1 VTRRLTLTFD
11 NGPDPDCTPAV
22 LDLLRERGVPATFF
36 VCGQGNRLHP
46 ALPAGGAEARRI
58 LERAV
63 REGHWIGNHSLTHS
77 VELGTTRD
85 PAVIEREIG
94 HNQALLGELGAR
106 RLFRPYMG
114 GGVRCPRTFSPE
126 AVSYLCDGGYT
137 VVLQNCVPRD
147 WEQPDAWPELAL
159 EQMASQDET
168 LLTVHDVARYGGM
181 AQLERFLDAVARQGV
196 EIVQEFPD
204 PCVPILEGRIVA
216 SLEGSVC
223 GDEPEPIHPLAA
235 AAAER
240 LYPQP
245 GA

>member
-1 VTRRLTLTFD
+1 VV
-11 NGPDPDCTPAV
+11 A
-22 LDLLRERGVPATFF
+22 
-36 VCGQGNRLHP
+36 
-46 ALPAGGAEARRI
+46 
-58 LERAV
+58 
-63 REGHWIGNHSLTHS
+63 
-77 VELGTTRD
+77 
-85 PAVIEREIG
+85 REIG
-94 HNQALLGELGAR
+94 ENQAWLGELGAR

-114 GGVRCPRTFSPE
+114 GGELCPRTFSPE
-126 AVSYLCDGGYT
+126 AVTHLCDGGYT

-204 PCVPILEGRIVA
+204 ACVPILEGRIVA